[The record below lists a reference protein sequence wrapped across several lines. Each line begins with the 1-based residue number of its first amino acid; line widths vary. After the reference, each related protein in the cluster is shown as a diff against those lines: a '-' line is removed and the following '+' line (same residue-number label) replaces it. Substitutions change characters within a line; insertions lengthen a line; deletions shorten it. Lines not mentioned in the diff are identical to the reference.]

1 MRTLPGLA
9 LAVGVAAL
17 AFAVSSLLGFAGL
30 SVPALTLCVVFGF
43 ALSFVG
49 SLQTRTLETGL
60 GFAGRNVMRLGIV
73 LLGLS
78 VSFTQILSLGL
89 PMVLAV
95 VGLVVVSFV
104 FTYAIA
110 RVVGMEGKQP
120 ILMAAGFSICGA
132 SAIGAMGQATR
143 ARSSEQAVPVALV
156 TLFGTIAIV
165 ALPLAAVP
173 LGLGG
178 GDFGI
183 WAGAAVH
190 DVGQVVATASVAG
203 GSALAIAVIVKL
215 VRVLCLAPMVA
226 FTVLFSRRG
235 DTGGGKRPAIVPLF
249 IIGFLALVAVR
260 TWVPVPDV
268 VLEWTAHAHAFLLGV
283 ALVGLL
289 SRVRIAEIVRQGW
302 RSLAVA
308 AASTFFIAVAAL
320 LVINV
325 L

>member
-1 MRTLPGLA
+1 MKTLPGLA
-9 LAVGVAAL
+9 LAAGVAAL
-17 AFAVSSLLGFAGL
+17 AFAVSTLFGFAGL

-49 SLQTRTLETGL
+49 SLHTRTLDAGL

-89 PMVLAV
+89 PMVFAII
-95 VGLVVVSFV
+95 GLVVVSFV
-104 FTYAIA
+104 FTYAVA

-143 ARSSEQAVPVALV
+143 ARAGEQAVPVALV
-156 TLFGTIAIV
+156 TLFGTVAIV

-173 LGLGG
+173 LGVSG

-226 FTVLFSRRG
+226 LTVLFSRHEA
-235 DTGGGKRPAIVPLF
+235 GGGKRPAIVPLF
-249 IIGFLALVAVR
+249 IIGFLVLVAVR
-260 TWVPVPDV
+260 TWVPVPDI
-268 VLEWTAHAHAFLLGV
+268 VLAWTAHAHSFLLGV

-289 SRVRIAEIVRQGW
+289 SRVRVAEIVQQGW